1 MNIENFSFCMF
12 SLFNF
17 SSIFP
22 GGQLTPFAPVCGYN
36 HGFLGSPEYRVHPRN
51 GISIGSA
58 VLAQVRCRPRNIGNN
73 SPHHCTAPCMR
84 CGLAATKVKATVLT
98 ASNSL
103 QNLPFLQIL
112 PTAAPI
118 CFFTTHVLHGFPGL
132 FTDTSEHIRF
142 FAF

>member
-51 GISIGSA
+51 GISIGSS
-58 VLAQVRCRPRNIGNN
+58 VLAQVPCRPRNIGNN

-84 CGLAATKVKATVLT
+84 CGLAATKVKATVRSYSEQQSSKPSFS
-98 ASNSL
+98 ANPSHRSL
-103 QNLPFLQIL
+103 RLL
-112 PTAAPI
+112 
-118 CFFTTHVLHGFPGL
+118 LHDSRTPRIPRTVYRYF
-132 FTDTSEHIRF
+132 
-142 FAF
+142 